1 MNLIF
6 LDVDGV
12 LNTHQPLEER
22 VMCGKL
28 HASKV
33 RRLNLLIQETDAR
46 IVLSSAWRYLVH
58 RGEMNLTGLGWLLR
72 SHGAIDCLVGIT
84 RPDTMERP
92 KWDGSTPW
100 QPCNNER
107 GQQIREWIDNNEEHW
122 RLETPHRQPERVERY
137 VVIDDLDLGI
147 SEAKHPFVHVNGQR
161 GFTWADYDKALEIL
175 KG

>member
-6 LDVDGV
+6 LDIDGV
-12 LNTHQPLEER
+12 LNRHEPLEEG

-28 HASKV
+28 YDHKV
-33 RRLNLLIQETDAR
+33 FLLNHILKHTDAR

-72 SHGAIDCLVGIT
+72 SHGIMNRLVGIT
-84 RPDTMERP
+84 REDTIKRDP
-92 KWDGSTPW
+92 WDGSKPW
-100 QPCNNER
+100 QPCDNER
-107 GQQIREWIDNNEEHW
+107 GQQISDYLLAGPGS
-122 RLETPHRQPERVERY
+122 LENLRY

-147 SEAKHPFVHVNGQR
+147 SAAGHPFIKVDGTQGLQWGHCEE
-161 GFTWADYDKALEIL
+161 AIKIL

>member
-6 LDVDGV
+6 LDIDGV
-12 LNTHQPLEER
+12 LNTHEPLEEG

-33 RRLNLLIQETDAR
+33 RRLNLLIQETNAS

-72 SHGAIDCLVGIT
+72 SHGVIDCLVGIT

-107 GQQIREWIDNNEEHW
+107 GQQISDF
-122 RLETPHRQPERVERY
+122 LRVCVGMLGVPCSRY

-161 GFTWADYDKALEIL
+161 GFTWADYDKALAIL